1 MTRFWKPMAVAL
13 LAIIAVAG
21 CNDYGN
27 TFQSPGG
34 AILTFLS
41 PSQLP
46 ASTCTQTSSPS
57 CSSFALT
64 LNGAGFVP
72 QTRVQWNGKTCP
84 LSSTS
89 GAASAT
95 CITNITLDTNNNV
108 TALTATITAALYA
121 KPGTANVNAIN
132 PNSNY
137 GTGTNGLSNS
147 LTFIIDNPSNPA
159 PSVTSVAPACVVI
172 GNALAINVAGANF
185 MNVPA
190 SSDPT
195 GTQFSTLIWTLGS
208 SQLQLTP
215 NTATPATIT
224 ATQITATIPA
234 GSINTA
240 GNATIS
246 VYNPPSTPVPSVPG
260 STGSGG
266 GTSTITPQTTIT
278 VEPATG
284 SCPAAANG
292 PAAAAKAA
300 AVAQETPAVSL
311 DGRYVAYTAIEGEH
325 AQIFWRDTCEGAAT
339 GCQPH
344 TSLLSVT
351 SDGSPAAGD
360 SHTPSMSSDGR
371 YVAFSSDATNL
382 VENAPTG
389 RQVYLRDTCARA
401 DASCK
406 ASTILV
412 STDSGGA
419 LGGAESILPS
429 ISSSGRFVAFVA
441 VTPSQAPN
449 HPPAEA
455 KSSASAPNSGLRQVF
470 VRDTCLSFRPRQFL
484 PGDRVLLLRD
494 TADSGATCRPKT
506 TRISLEPGDGTGTD
520 ASPAGPALSGQAT
533 HVALPGAKASTL
545 FTRSI
550 PVDDRVFLA
559 ITGDER

>member
-1 MTRFWKPMAVAL
+1 MAVTL
-13 LAIIAVAG
+13 VAIFAVAG

-34 AILTFLS
+34 ATLIFLS
-41 PSQLP
+41 PSQIP
-46 ASTCTQTSSPS
+46 ASTCTGTPS
-57 CSSFALT
+57 QSCPSFT
-64 LNGAGFVP
+64 LKINGFGFVP
-72 QTRVQWNGKTCP
+72 QTKVQWNGKTCP
-84 LSSTS
+84 LSSSS
-89 GAASAT
+89 GAATAPCVT
-95 CITNITLDTNNNV
+95 YITLDSSNNV
-108 TALTATITAALYA
+108 TELTATVTAALYA
-121 KPGTANVNAIN
+121 KAGTATVNTIN

-137 GTGTNGLSNS
+137 GTGTNGLSNA
-147 LTFIIDNPSNPA
+147 LTFIIDNPANPA
-159 PSVTSVAPACVVI
+159 PTVTSVAPACVVT
-172 GNALAINVAGANF
+172 GNSLAITVAGTNF
-185 MNVPA
+185 MNLPA

-195 GTQFSTLIWTLGS
+195 GTQFSTLNWTLGS

-215 NTATPATIT
+215 NTTNPAMIT

-234 GSINTA
+234 TSVTTA
-240 GNATIS
+240 GNATITVS
-246 VYNPPSTPVPSVPG
+246 NPPSTPVPGVPG

-266 GTSTITPQTTIT
+266 GTSTITPLTTVT

-292 PAAAAKAA
+292 QSASAKAA
-300 AVAQETPAVSL
+300 AVAEETPAVSV

-325 AQIFWRDTCEGAAT
+325 AQIFLRDTCEGAAT

-351 SDGSPAAGD
+351 SDGRPAAGD
-360 SHTPSMSSDGR
+360 NHTPSMSSDGR
-371 YVAFSSDATNL
+371 YVAFSSEATNL
-382 VENAPTG
+382 IENAPSG

-412 STDSGGA
+412 STDSSGA
-419 LGGAESILPS
+419 LAGTESILPS

-441 VTPSQAPN
+441 VTPSRAPN

-455 KSSASAPNSGLRQVF
+455 KSSTSALNSGLRQVF
-470 VRDTCLSFRPRQFL
+470 VRDTCLGFRPPQFL
-484 PGDRVLLLRD
+484 LGFGVRLRED
-494 TADSGATCRPKT
+494 AATGVTTCTPRT
-506 TRISLEPGDGTGTD
+506 TRISLEPGDGTGSD
-520 ASPAGPALSGQAT
+520 RSPAGPALSGKAT

-545 FTRSI
+545 FTRSV